1 MKGMTHV
8 LAAGAMILA
17 LALTSLTAKAEE
29 EMSPAAKPVLNINT
43 ATVEELENLKGV
55 GTAKAKAIVAYREQ
69 FGEFESV
76 EELMEV
82 KGIGEATLKENLQL
96 ISLE

>member
-29 EMSPAAKPVLNINT
+29 EMAAAMPAVNINT
-43 ATVEELENLKGV
+43 ATVEELETLKGV
-55 GTAKAKAIVAYREQ
+55 GTAKAQAIVAYREQ